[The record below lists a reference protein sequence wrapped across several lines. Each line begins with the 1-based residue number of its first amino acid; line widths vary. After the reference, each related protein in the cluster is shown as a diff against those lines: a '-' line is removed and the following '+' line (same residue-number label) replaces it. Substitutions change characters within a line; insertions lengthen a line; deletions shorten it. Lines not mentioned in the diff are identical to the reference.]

1 MPEVRQSS
9 TNPAYPRLAHNLAIA
24 ICMVDRNVIEFDKEY
39 SCSEFADLFN
49 KIHINMNV
57 CGNLLGHAL
66 IEFSDRLFKSDR
78 RIVPWS
84 LIKGQKKANLPK
96 KVDTLELPERTRRF
110 TFRVLARLPFSF

>member
-49 KIHINMNV
+49 KIHINMN
-57 CGNLLGHAL
+57 LGHKVRS
-66 IEFSDRLFKSDR
+66 IGVGHF
-78 RIVPWS
+78 P
-84 LIKGQKKANLPK
+84 LPK
-96 KVDTLELPERTRRF
+96 LLCIVKGKK
-110 TFRVLARLPFSF
+110 